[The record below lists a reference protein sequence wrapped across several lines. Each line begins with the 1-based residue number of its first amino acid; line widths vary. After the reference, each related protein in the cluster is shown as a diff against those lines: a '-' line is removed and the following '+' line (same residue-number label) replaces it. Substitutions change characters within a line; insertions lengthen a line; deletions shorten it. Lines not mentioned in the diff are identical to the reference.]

1 VKLLSRR
8 YQAVPGWWYCREC
21 PQRRDGSELDARQHT
36 VVTGHETRHIRTAQ
50 VIFRLP
56 PG

>member
-1 VKLLSRR
+1 MKLLTRR

-21 PQRRDGSELDARQHT
+21 PARRDGSELDARQHT